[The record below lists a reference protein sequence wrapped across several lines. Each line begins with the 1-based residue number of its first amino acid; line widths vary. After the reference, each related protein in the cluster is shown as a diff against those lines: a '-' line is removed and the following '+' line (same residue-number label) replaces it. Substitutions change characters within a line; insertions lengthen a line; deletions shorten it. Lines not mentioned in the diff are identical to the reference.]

1 MQQEKSW
8 GWRPRILPS
17 VPWWNKASK
26 PLRWAWQPKA
36 GFWARLKDR
45 IPSMPRMDYGGL
57 WGEKGQSRPFQNG
70 ERHIKVR
77 PRRFPASL
85 DCKAEVGKDG

>member
-1 MQQEKSW
+1 
-8 GWRPRILPS
+8 
-17 VPWWNKASK
+17 
-26 PLRWAWQPKA
+26 
-36 GFWARLKDR
+36 
-45 IPSMPRMDYGGL
+45 MPRMDYGGL